1 MLPPS
6 FIFSLKGLPGFN
18 EQAFVQTHALKESI
32 TSIRINTNKSFLEQ
46 PSSFFTETSPIAWC
60 EDGYYLKE
68 RPMFVLDPFWHVGA
82 YYVQEASSMF
92 LHHVL
97 KQIMPNA
104 GAGSKHVLDL
114 CAAPGG
120 KTTLLANYFK
130 KGLVVANEIIKNR
143 NAILVENTTKWGA
156 DNIVVT
162 QNDPSHFKA
171 LPHFFDILLID
182 APCSGSGLF
191 RKDPDAI
198 EHWSEEAV
206 QHCSIRQSRII
217 DDSIDCLKEGG
228 YLIYSTCSYSMQEDE
243 NIIDKIATIEGMKS
257 IDLNIDNDWGIIQS
271 ESPIFNSKGYRF
283 FPDKI
288 KGEGFFLAV
297 FKKEV
302 ANNSS
307 YYDSNF
313 ETTPITKKETEILNT
328 HFNLPD
334 NYFYINHQ
342 DNIIALAIEYKDA
355 YNCLLKNLYVKKM
368 GLAIGTLKGPDL
380 IPAHALAMSTWNNL
394 PFQTM
399 EVDQATALQYLR
411 RADLNLPGGKGWHAI
426 QFKKTRL
433 GWAKLLSNRSNNYY
447 PNEWRILN
455 Y

>member
-6 FIFSLKGLPGFN
+6 FISSLKGLPGFN
-18 EQAFVQTHALKESI
+18 EQAFIQTHELKESI

-46 PSSFFTETSPIAWC
+46 PSSFFKEANPIAWC

-68 RPMFVLDPFWHVGA
+68 RPMFVLDPLWHAGA

-92 LHHVL
+92 LHHAL
-97 KQIMPNA
+97 KQIAPNA
-104 GAGSKHVLDL
+104 GTMHVLDL

-120 KTTLLANYFK
+120 KTSLLANFFK
-130 KGLVVANEIIKNR
+130 MGLVVANETIKNR

-171 LPHFFDILLID
+171 LPQFFDILLID

-191 RKDPDAI
+191 RKDPEAI
-198 EHWSEEAV
+198 EHWSEDAV

-217 DDSIDCLKEGG
+217 EDSIDCLKEGG

-243 NIIDKIATIEGMKS
+243 NILDKIAAMQGMVS
-257 IDLNIDNDWGIIQS
+257 IDLNIGNDWGIIQS
-271 ESPIFNSKGYRF
+271 ESPVHHCNGYRF
-283 FPDKI
+283 YPDKV

-297 FKKEV
+297 FKKET
-302 ANNSS
+302 NTNSS
-307 YYDSNF
+307 YYDSSF
-313 ETTPITKKETEILNT
+313 ETTAITKKETEILNT
-328 HFNLPD
+328 HFSLPND
-334 NYFYINHQ
+334 YYYINHQ
-342 DNIIALAIEYKDA
+342 ENIIALAIEFKDA
-355 YNCLLKNLYVKKM
+355 YNSLLKNLYVKKM
-368 GLAIGTLKGPDL
+368 GMAIGTLKGADL
-380 IPAHALAMSTWNNL
+380 IPAHALAMSTWSHL
-394 PFQTM
+394 PFASM
-399 EVDQATALQYLR
+399 EVDEATALQYLR

-426 QFKKTRL
+426 QYKNTRL
-433 GWAKLLSNRSNNYY
+433 GWAKLLPNRSNNYY